1 MLQRFFPVN
10 VGIAVHEMIV
20 VMLPVRFRQVV
31 AELAVG
37 HWRHFLAGIHAGLIQ
52 GYRVKGSE
60 HADVGQNR
68 RIVVAVTVAVG
79 RNIHGQ
85 IDVEAGTVLG
95 NCPGILCHLAV
106 QLVSGVPLVVTDG
119 IEGAGTDAAAAA
131 LADILVDMGLV
142 VYIGDG
148 IGAAFLGAAT
158 AAPAQ
163 RFIHDAFPGRMLFH
177 FTGAAAA
184 AHADILQRAA
194 KTCHFMTFKMG
205 QTDKHVRIHDSASDF
220 RFFHIHAVLNRNLCF
235 VRAPQTVSNNDLA
248 AGCSGIETVQV
259 RAVHMLQR
267 MPAAAWIEGI
277 AVCQERNP
285 ALFLHQIGNHL
296 RVLGTQERH
305 VAQFAEMHFDSDKL
319 AFHIDLLNACHKAE
333 RFQLLQQAYANLYPE
348 IRKIHL

>member
-1 MLQRFFPVN
+1 M
-10 VGIAVHEMIV
+10 GIAVHEVVM
-20 VMLPVRFRQVV
+20 VMLPVRFRQIV

-37 HWRHFLAGIHAGLIQ
+37 HGRRLLAGIHAGLVQ
-52 GYRVKGSE
+52 SHRVKGRE

-68 RIVVAVTVAVG
+68 CVVIAMTVAVG
-79 RNIHGQ
+79 GNIHGQ
-85 IDVEAGTVLG
+85 IDMEAGTVLAHG
-95 NCPGILCHLAV
+95 LGVFCHLAV
-106 QLVSGVPLVVTDG
+106 QLVAGIPFIVADGV
-119 IEGAGTDAAAAA
+119 EGAGADAAAAA

-142 VYIGDG
+142 VFIGDG
-148 IGAAFLGAAT
+148 IGAAFLGAAA

-177 FTGAAAA
+177 FTGPAAA
-184 AHADILQRAA
+184 AHTDILQRAA
-194 KTCHFMTFKMG
+194 EPRHFMSFKMG

-220 RFFHIHAVLNRNLCF
+220 RFFHVHAVLNRNLCF
-235 VRAPQTVSNNDLA
+235 VRAPQTVCNNDLA

-259 RAVHMLQR
+259 RAVHMLRR

-277 AVCQERNP
+277 AVCQEGDP

-333 RFQLLQQAYANLYPE
+333 GFQLLQQAYAHLYPE